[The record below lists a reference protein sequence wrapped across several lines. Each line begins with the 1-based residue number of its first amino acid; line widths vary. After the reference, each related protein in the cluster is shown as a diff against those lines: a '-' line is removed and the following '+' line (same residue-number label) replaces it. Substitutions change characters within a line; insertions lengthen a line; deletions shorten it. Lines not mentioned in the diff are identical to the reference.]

1 METTRATGRRW
12 WRSTWWM
19 PAFSV
24 FLGTLVL
31 IAFWVGGDPWTGL
44 GGFALRCA

>member
-1 METTRATGRRW
+1 MEMTRATDKQW
-12 WRSTWWM
+12 WRSKWWM

-44 GGFALRCA
+44 GASS

>member
-1 METTRATGRRW
+1 MEMTRATDKQW
-12 WRSTWWM
+12 WRSKWWM

-24 FLGTLVL
+24 LLGTLVL

-44 GGFALRCA
+44 GASS